1 MHEIAGK
8 TNYLPDISY
17 AAFDQCETYFP
28 HSDHPKYSA
37 DLEKSAQEHQSAWI
51 AVSPLF
57 DKAALTLALV
67 YFVQIGWLSP

>member
-1 MHEIAGK
+1 MHKIADK
-8 TNYLPDISY
+8 TNYLPDVPD
-17 AAFDQCETYFP
+17 AGLDQCETYFP
-28 HSDHPKYSA
+28 HLDYPRYSA